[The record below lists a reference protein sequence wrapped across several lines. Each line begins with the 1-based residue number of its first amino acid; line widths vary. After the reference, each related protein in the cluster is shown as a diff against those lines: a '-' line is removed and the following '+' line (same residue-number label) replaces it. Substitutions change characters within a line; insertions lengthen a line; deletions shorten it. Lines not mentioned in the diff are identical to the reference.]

1 MGCTLAKPI
10 VDGIEKDLQGKL
22 QVMRVNIQTA
32 DGKEA
37 ASRYN
42 SLVTPT
48 FILFDKQGQEIYRS
62 IGQIDPQAVRELVTG
77 SQ

>member
-10 VDGIEKDLQGKL
+10 VDGIENELQGEL
-22 QVMRVNIQTA
+22 LVMRVNIQTE
-32 DGKEA
+32 DGKELTR
-37 ASRYN
+37 RYN

-62 IGQIDPQAVRELVTG
+62 IGQIDPQAVRDLVA
-77 SQ
+77 